1 MLEALREEVL
11 QANLLLPSH
20 GLVTL
25 TWGNVSGIDRDQGL
39 VVIKPSGV
47 PYADLT
53 ADDLV
58 VVDLDGAVVEGNLR
72 PSSDTDTHLVLYRSF
87 PELGGVVHTHSTHAT
102 AFAQAGREIP
112 LLGTTHADLSPLAV
126 PVARELTEAEVR
138 DAYEEAT
145 GHILIE
151 AVGEAGP
158 GKMPAVLAPGHGPFA
173 WGHDPLNAVE
183 NAVTLEEV
191 ARMAL
196 LTLALRPDVPSLPA
210 HIRDKHYARKHGPAA
225 TYGQAKTG
233 QAKTGQASRP
243 GPLAPAP

>member
-11 QANLLLPSH
+11 RANLLLPSH

-53 ADDLV
+53 AGDLV
-58 VVDLDGAVVEGNLR
+58 VVDLDGTVVEGDLR

-87 PELGGVVHTHSTHAT
+87 AELGGVVHTHSTHAT

-138 DAYEEAT
+138 DAHEEAT
-145 GHILIE
+145 G
-151 AVGEAGP
+151 
-158 GKMPAVLAPGHGPFA
+158 
-173 WGHDPLNAVE
+173 
-183 NAVTLEEV
+183 T
-191 ARMAL
+191 
-196 LTLALRPDVPSLPA
+196 SS
-210 HIRDKHYARKHGPAA
+210 
-225 TYGQAKTG
+225 
-233 QAKTGQASRP
+233 SRP
-243 GPLAPAP
+243 

>member
-1 MLEALREEVL
+1 MTMLAALREEVL
-11 QANLLLPSH
+11 RANLLLPSS

-25 TWGNVSGIDRDQGL
+25 TWGNVSGIDRGAGL
-39 VVIKPSGV
+39 MVIKPSGV
-47 PYADLT
+47 PYRELT
-53 ADDLV
+53 AEDLV
-58 VVDLDGAVVEGNLR
+58 VVDLDGAVAEGHLR
-72 PSSDTDTHLVLYRSF
+72 PSSDTATHLVLYRSF

-151 AVGEAGP
+151 AVGAAGP
-158 GKMPAVLAPGHGPFA
+158 VKMPAVLAPGHGPFT
-173 WGHDPLNAVE
+173 WGHDPIGAVE
-183 NAVTLEEV
+183 NAITLEEV

-196 LTLALRPDVPSLPA
+196 LTLALRPDGRSLPA
-210 HIRDKHYARKHGPAA
+210 HVGDKHYARKHGPAA
-225 TYGQAKTG
+225 TYGQSAIPG
-233 QAKTGQASRP
+233 QS
-243 GPLAPAP
+243 